1 MEEGFGEPLAPV
13 AEAVVVAD
21 EADAVAVVVAHHAL
35 VVAHVAALG
44 MLFHPLLVDARRV
57 GAVLVVG
64 LGGGLRAGGSGQEQG
79 RGGGGDQGK
88 FQGVVLFDDAQR

>member
-21 EADAVAVVVAHHAL
+21 EADAVAVMAAHHAL

-64 LGGGLRAGGSGQEQG
+64 LRAGGSGEEQG

-88 FQGVVLFDDAQR
+88 FQGVVLFDDAQG

>member
-1 MEEGFGEPLAPV
+1 V
-13 AEAVVVAD
+13 ADAVVVAD
-21 EADAVAVVVAHHAL
+21 VADLMAMVVAHHAL

-64 LGGGLRAGGSGQEQG
+64 LRAGGSGEEQG

-88 FQGVVLFDDAQR
+88 FQGVVLFDDAQG